1 MANNVKAVIFDLDG
15 TLADTM
21 DDITASLNMMLR
33 SCLYPERSRE
43 EAVSFI
49 NRGARNLVRMALPKE
64 KQSDEEE
71 VERCLKIYNGFYAV
85 HYLDTIR
92 LYGGIYE
99 LCEKLNSSGI
109 KLAVLSNK
117 PHRFV
122 TEIIEKLMPGIF
134 CEAIGQKDGLPHKPD
149 PTVPLMIAEK
159 LGAKP
164 GEVVFCGDSDVDMT
178 TAHNAGMIPIAVSW
192 GYRSEDVLRAAGAKY
207 MAHDAAELES
217 IIYNM

>member
-1 MANNVKAVIFDLDG
+1 MANNVKSVIFDLDG

-33 SCLYPERSRE
+33 SCAYPEHSRE

-64 KQSDEEE
+64 KQSDEAE
-71 VERCLKIYNGFYAV
+71 VERCLKIYNGFYAE
-85 HYLDTIR
+85 HYLDSIR
-92 LYGGIYE
+92 LYDGIYE
-99 LCEKLNSSGI
+99 LCERLAASGV

-122 TEIIEKLMPGIF
+122 TEIIEKLMPGLF
-134 CEAIGQKDGLPHKPD
+134 RKAVGQKDGLPHKPD
-149 PTVPLMIAEK
+149 PTVPLMIAEE

-164 GEVVFCGDSDVDMT
+164 DEVVFCGDSDVDMT
-178 TAHNAGMIPIAVSW
+178 AAHNAGMIPAAVAW
-192 GYRSEDVLRAAGAKY
+192 GYRSEDVLTAAGAKY
-207 MAHDAAELES
+207 IAHDAAELER
-217 IIYNM
+217 IINNI